1 VLKPQLER
9 YHRSVW
15 SIDKLLDNKY
25 YYLERELKE
34 CKRNGLENVIV
45 INVTGK
51 GAEAVA
57 RAWCA
62 QQGANAVI
70 RHPKGPCFACAFRAA
85 SKDGLGTGILIC
97 TEVNSSL
104 GHTSLYQL

>member
-1 VLKPQLER
+1 MLKPQLER
-9 YHRSVW
+9 YRRSVW

-25 YYLERELKE
+25 YRERELE
-34 CKRNGLENVIV
+34 EWNRNGLENVIV

-62 QQGANAVI
+62 QHGVNAVI
-70 RHPKGPCFACAFRAA
+70 RHPKGPCYACAFRAA
-85 SKDGLGTGILIC
+85 SNDGLGTGVLIC

-104 GHTSLYQL
+104 AYMSLYQL